1 MLILSSFMALL
12 GQISAQQGGGTPGTI
27 AGRVTDAESGAGLPG
42 ANVFLKSTNLGAA
55 ADLEGDFIIRNVVPG
70 RYEMSV
76 TYLGYETVNLEVV
89 LGPGEDQRRDI
100 ELQVQSVA
108 LEAVKV
114 TGERYERQQNNQI
127 SRISLDMR
135 QLKSVP
141 QIGEADLLRTLQA
154 LPGVLTQAE
163 FSTGLVVRGGNTD
176 QNLILLDGITVYNP
190 SHLGGLFSNFILD
203 AVEEADLIK
212 GGFNAE
218 YGDRLSAVLDI
229 RSREGN
235 RDRFDAKVS
244 ISLLSAQ
251 STLEGPLGRGAW
263 LVSGRRTY
271 FDQVFKATDLYFP
284 YYFYDVQG
292 YVFQDLTSTD
302 RLSLSWYQGRDKLQ
316 WGDFGLL
323 ASWGNQTMSANYRKL
338 LGTKVVT
345 KLMLATS
352 RFDTRFRLGGDPG
365 LLTVNRVEDLTVRSD
380 WTILPSDDTQIRFGG
395 EVKDLS
401 FKYTSTFFDTLSN
414 LAQAPLETALYA
426 KVKRWIT
433 PRLMF
438 EPGLRTVRYSLHPEQ
453 WFLEPRLGMKIIL
466 TSDRYINAAVGYYHQ
481 FLETVQDDF
490 NPAIIDQWFAVD
502 ETVAP
507 ATAVQAVLGY
517 EEYFGEYRFQFEG
530 YAKLLD
536 NLLTFVDRRA
546 TTDQSV
552 ESETLE
558 DLFEVSSGYAY
569 GVEVFL
575 QKSTGRLNGWAA
587 YTYSH
592 VRKRLG
598 DKEYFANWDRR
609 HAVNVIG
616 NYRIN
621 QKWDFNLNWTYQ
633 SGQPYT
639 PILGYYVE
647 SFPNEPEPFYRSLPG
662 GRNAARYPA
671 YHRLDLGA
679 VRHFKVGRIT
689 VDLFLQVVN
698 AYWRKNVFRYIY
710 QFGSTNNGVDDDND
724 GSTDELDEGIPRKEP
739 ISIFPILPSLGFTIE
754 F

>member
-1 MLILSSFMALL
+1 VA
-12 GQISAQQGGGTPGTI
+12 
-27 AGRVTDAESGAGLPG
+27 
-42 ANVFLKSTNLGAA
+42 
-55 ADLEGDFIIRNVVPG
+55 PG

-76 TYLGYETVNLEVV
+76 TYLGYETENLEVV
-89 LGPGEDQRRDI
+89 VNPGEDLRRDI
-100 ELQVQSVA
+100 EMRVQSVE
-108 LEAVKV
+108 LEAVEV
-114 TGERYERQQNNQI
+114 TGERYERQQNIQI
-127 SRISLDMR
+127 SKISLDMR

-229 RSREGN
+229 SSREGN
-235 RDRFDAKVS
+235 RERFDAKAS

-251 STLEGPLGRGAW
+251 TTLEGPLGRGAW

-284 YYFYDVQG
+284 YYFFDVQG

-302 RLSLSWYQGRDKLQ
+302 RLSLSWYQGRDKLR

-323 ASWGNQTMSANYRKL
+323 ASWGNQTLSTTYRKL
-338 LGTKVVT
+338 LSERIVT
-345 KLMLATS
+345 NLMLATS
-352 RFDTRFRLGGDPG
+352 RVNTRFRLGGDPG
-365 LLTVNRVEDLTVRSD
+365 LLTINRVDDLTVRSD
-380 WTILPSDDTQIRFGG
+380 WRILPSEQTQIRFGA

-401 FKYTSTFFDTLSN
+401 FKYTSTFLDTLSN
-414 LAQAPLETALYA
+414 LEQSPLETVLYG
-426 KVKRWIT
+426 KFKRWLS
-433 PRLMF
+433 PRLMV
-438 EPGLRTVRYSLHPEQ
+438 EPGLRTVRYSLHPDQ
-453 WFLEPRLGMKIIL
+453 WFIEPRLGMKMLL
-466 TSDRYINAAVGYYHQ
+466 TPDRYINAAVGYYHQ

-502 ETVAP
+502 ESVAP
-507 ATAVQAVLGY
+507 ATAIQAVLGY
-517 EEYFGEYRFQFEG
+517 EEYFGEYRFQVEG

-536 NLLTFVDRRA
+536 NMLTFVDQRA

-552 ESETLE
+552 ESETLQG
-558 DLFEVSSGYAY
+558 LFDVSSGYAY
-569 GVEVFL
+569 GMELFL
-575 QKSTGRLNGWAA
+575 QKSTGRLNGWVA

-592 VRKRLG
+592 VRKNLG
-598 DKEYFANWDRR
+598 GREYYANWDRR

-616 NYRIN
+616 NYRLSS
-621 QKWDFNLNWTYQ
+621 KWDFNLNWTFQ

-647 SFPNEPEPFYRSLPG
+647 NFPNESDPFFRPIPG
-662 GRNAARYPA
+662 ERNAARYPA

-679 VRHFKVGRIT
+679 VRHFKVGRTT

-724 GSTDELDEGIPRKEP
+724 GAIDESDEGIPRKEP